1 MASEKPVPKADVTRR
16 HWSVPHV
23 AGVALAIAAYFG
35 IYSVTG
41 DSDLFLALATG
52 AAGGALTWLAWK
64 LNTGSAGVSRLEP
77 GCRGRSVASRSVS
90 GLPGVFPTLC

>member
-1 MASEKPVPKADVTRR
+1 MSSRQSELTPAAVRRR

-23 AGVALAIAAYFG
+23 LAVALAIAVYFL

-52 AAGGALTWLAWK
+52 AAGGALTWVILEVEYWFRRR
-64 LNTGSAGVSRLEP
+64 AG
-77 GCRGRSVASRSVS
+77 
-90 GLPGVFPTLC
+90 T